1 MYSLTFTCRSRYKIS
16 GIDWKIHVGFE
27 LANRRIALRAAPY
40 QWRSPRDCLGRNC
53 GIGATAMIRRVIAV
67 ARNSASCIQ
76 IMLGTPIPDAVPAS
90 PSNSRLSRMSS
101 TGIIAD
107 PCRVA
112 AEAASKVRAA
122 LIVNVSVTKRFD
134 TVQFLF

>member
-1 MYSLTFTCRSRYKIS
+1 MYSLTFTSRSRYKMS

-27 LANRRIALRAAPY
+27 LANRHIALRAAPF
-40 QWRSPRDCLGRNC
+40 QWKSPRDCLGRNC
-53 GIGATAMIRRVIAV
+53 EIGATAMIRRVIAV

-76 IMLGTPIPDAVPAS
+76 IMLGTPI

-134 TVQFLF
+134 TVQFLFRRNH